1 MPRPKLP
8 RRTNCKPVCKCYLP
22 EIGSSKEGVLLGR
35 DEYQAIKLA
44 DVDGLD
50 QKTACLKMNVSQPT
64 FGRILSQARR
74 KISGAIV
81 RGEMIKIV

>member
-50 QKTACLKMNVSQPT
+50 QKTV
-64 FGRILSQARR
+64 
-74 KISGAIV
+74 
-81 RGEMIKIV
+81 